1 MSEASA
7 PRPNRSIGRGL
18 LRALR
23 ITGKP
28 VEWLLIAMVR
38 AYQWTISPLL
48 PNTCRFTPSCSR
60 YMIEALQKKGPV
72 IGLLKGVWRIMRCNP
87 LCRGG
92 YDPVERP
99 PEQNPAGEDGP
110 PS

>member
-1 MSEASA
+1 MSEPGA
-7 PRPNRSIGRGL
+7 PPPKRGIRRGL
-18 LRALR
+18 MRALR
-23 ITGKP
+23 VAGKP

-72 IGLLKGVWRIMRCNP
+72 IGLLKGVWRVMRCNP

-92 YDPVERP
+92 YDPVEKPQAQQAHRDD
-99 PEQNPAGEDGP
+99 ESRA
-110 PS
+110 